1 MLWLASLIIL
11 GIVSGFAA
19 GLLGIGGGMLM
30 VPLLTMAFTYGGLPE
45 EAIVHMAIA
54 TSLSVIFFTSMA
66 SVYAHNKKKA
76 VLWHIAFLL
85 VPGVVIGAW
94 IGPAIAAQLDTQWLA
109 GLFGLF
115 VIFSGYKMVRAK
127 KRTERDAELPGPA
140 LMSGA
145 GLGIGVLSGLVGAGG
160 GFITVPF
167 LTWRGVRIHNAVG
180 TSAVMGFPIALFGTL
195 SNMYQGLNVPGLPP
209 GSIGY
214 IYLPAVA
221 LVAASSMILAPVG
234 ARTAHR
240 MNVLTLRR
248 VFGGMLLLLAAYMFY
263 KAATVG

>member
-1 MLWLASLIIL
+1 MLWLVSLVAL

-30 VPLLTMAFTYGGLPE
+30 VPLLTMAFSYGGLPDQ
-45 EAIVHMAIA
+45 AIVHMAIA
-54 TSLSVIFFTSMA
+54 TSLSVIFFTSIA

-76 VLWHIAFLL
+76 VLWRVALLL
-85 VPGVVIGAW
+85 VPGVIVGAW
-94 IGPAIAAQLDTQWLA
+94 IGPAIAARLDTRWLA

-115 VIFSGYKMVRAK
+115 VIFSGYKMFRAK
-127 KRTERDAELPGPA
+127 KPTEREAELPGPT
-140 LMSGA
+140 LMAGA

-195 SNMYQGLNVPGLPP
+195 SNMYQGLNVPGLPA
-209 GSIGY
+209 GSVGY
-214 IYLPAVA
+214 IYVPAVL
-221 LVAASSMILAPVG
+221 LVAAGSVILAPVG

-248 VFGGMLLLLAAYMFY
+248 TFGGVLLLLAAYMFY
-263 KAATVG
+263 KAATAT